1 VETAARTEIEGG
13 SLAWDH
19 SHPGEAPSDLRYADA
34 IGGGK
39 ATVPNAPQSCYP
51 PSPVP
56 GWSTRWFERT
66 SGGNTWAAADLRT
79 RLAGSWCWIRTP
91 LTPSTQPPHY
101 SVRLSRLQEAR
112 LSTATEAPFR
122 FGSSWTQQT
131 SRAEVNLIIRE
142 SAPPEEQL
150 FFAKTTVAR

>member
-39 ATVPNAPQSCYP
+39 ATVPNAPQSCSP
-51 PSPVP
+51 PPPVP
-56 GWSTRWFERT
+56 GLSTRWFERA
-66 SGGNTWAAADLRT
+66 SNGNTRAAADLRT

-91 LTPSTQPPHY
+91 PTPSTQPPHH
-101 SVRLSRLQEAR
+101 SVRFKHSDCKKHGCQLLLKLRSGLV
-112 LSTATEAPFR
+112 S
-122 FGSSWTQQT
+122 GWIQQT
-131 SRAEVNLIIRE
+131 SRR
-142 SAPPEEQL
+142 S
-150 FFAKTTVAR
+150 